1 VRPATASVELAVTGP
16 LLAFFFI
23 IALDFSRVFYY
34 KMTLIQCARNGALYG
49 SNLRSYQESTWT
61 SPYSTA
67 NPPSD
72 DNIKAVVVADG
83 SSLSPALT
91 TSQVT
96 VTHDNG
102 SDGNAAV
109 QVTVNYTFTTIT
121 TIPFVGTQMSLQTKC
136 SMRVA
141 Q

>member
-1 VRPATASVELAVTGP
+1 MVGP

-23 IALDFSRVFYY
+23 IALDFSRVIYY
-34 KMTLIQCARNGALYG
+34 KLTIIQCARNGALYG
-49 SNLRSYQESTWT
+49 SNLRSYQETTWT

-72 DNIKAVVVADG
+72 DNIKAVAVADG
-83 SSLSPALT
+83 SSLSPPLT

-96 VTHDNG
+96 VTHNNG
-102 SDGNAAV
+102 SDGNSAV
-109 QVTVNYTFTTIT
+109 QVTINYTFTTIT
-121 TIPFVGTQMSLQTKC
+121 SIPYVGTQMPLQASC